1 LYFINLDR
9 CVSMRV
15 NQSLLLC
22 YRVSNDSY
30 PRKSA
35 TALRT
40 TLNHRLP
47 TVHGSLYNRLLSGA
61 GIWIMRKVGIVELE
75 AAMAVARRRSFR
87 AASAE
92 LGVSRTAL
100 SQMIAGLEARL
111 GVRLFN
117 RTTRSV
123 SPTHA
128 GEQFLAEIAPAV
140 GAINHAV
147 ETVNT
152 HRDKPVGSLRI
163 NSSVG
168 AARRILSRIILEFVR
183 LYPEM
188 QVDLVTEDRPI
199 DIVADGFDAGVRPGD
214 AVPADMIAVHL
225 EPIQGSAVVGSPAYF
240 KGRAAPETPQDLLHH
255 TCIRARMPSGSMYRW
270 EFQQDGRMF
279 TLDVPGRLTLDE
291 ASLTLEAALDGI
303 GLAYLSDW
311 WIDKS
316 VRAGKLRRVLDGF
329 IPSSAGLCLY
339 YPSRR
344 HQPAGLRALISF
356 IQDTCRTGRV
366 KSP

>member
-1 LYFINLDR
+1 
-9 CVSMRV
+9 
-15 NQSLLLC
+15 
-22 YRVSNDSY
+22 
-30 PRKSA
+30 
-35 TALRT
+35 
-40 TLNHRLP
+40 
-47 TVHGSLYNRLLSGA
+47 
-61 GIWIMRKVGIVELE
+61 MRKIGLTELE

-87 AASAE
+87 AASSD
-92 LGVSRTAL
+92 LGVSPTVL
-100 SQMIAGLEARL
+100 SQTIAGLEARL

-123 SPTHA
+123 SPTSA
-128 GEQFLAEIAPAV
+128 GEEFLAEVEPAV

-183 LYPEM
+183 LYPDM

-199 DIVADGFDAGVRPGD
+199 DIVAEGFDAGVRPGD
-214 AVPADMIAVHL
+214 TVPADMIAVHL

-240 KGRAAPETPQDLLHH
+240 EGRAAPETPQDLLRH
-255 TCIRARMPSGSMYRW
+255 TCIRSRNPSGGMDRW
-270 EFQQDGRMF
+270 EFEQNGRVITF
-279 TLDVPGRLTLDE
+279 DVPGRLTLDD
-291 ASLTLEAALDGI
+291 ASLMLEAALAGT
-303 GLAYLSDW
+303 GLAYLADW

-316 VRAGKLRRVLDGF
+316 VREGKLRRVLDGF

-344 HQPAGLRALISF
+344 YQPAGLRALISF
-356 IQDTCRTGRV
+356 IQDVCRRGRV
-366 KSP
+366 